1 MKREQVMMATFA
13 AEFAAAVVA
22 TFVWLFAAV
31 VAEFASILLSS
42 MRTASC

>member
-1 MKREQVMMATFA
+1 MKRKQVMMATFA
-13 AEFAAAVVA
+13 VGFAAAVVA